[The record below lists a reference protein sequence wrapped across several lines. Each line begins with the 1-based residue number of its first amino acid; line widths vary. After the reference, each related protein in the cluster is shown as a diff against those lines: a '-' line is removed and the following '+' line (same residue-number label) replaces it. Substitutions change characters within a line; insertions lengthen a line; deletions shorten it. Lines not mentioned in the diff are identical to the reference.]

1 MMNWLKNLR
10 PFRILIMVIQLKKL
24 TRTQKLK
31 ILKKPPK
38 HDKVISTDDIYK
50 FSVTIFDERLKQAKL
65 AANKDLDFV
74 KQRAIKNG
82 KIQKNCKHLIQVFFY
97 LQELLR

>member
-1 MMNWLKNLR
+1 M
-10 PFRILIMVIQLKKL
+10 
-24 TRTQKLK
+24 LK

-74 KQRAIKNG
+74 EQRAIKNE
-82 KIQKNCKHLIQVFFY
+82 KI
-97 LQELLR
+97 